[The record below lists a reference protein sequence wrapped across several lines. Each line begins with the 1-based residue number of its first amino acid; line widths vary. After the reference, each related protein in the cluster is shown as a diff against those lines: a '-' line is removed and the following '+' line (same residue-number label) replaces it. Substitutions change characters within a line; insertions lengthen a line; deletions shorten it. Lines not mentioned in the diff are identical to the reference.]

1 MGMAYQGPENGNRTK
16 LYISEHAMD
25 RLRQRSKAIVH
36 LREFDLM
43 HMIDAVV
50 DAAIK
55 HGNSED
61 IIDKEGEDALLV
73 DMTQHLNQTL
83 MAGVVFAL
91 VKPNRKGEHRD
102 AVVTILD
109 ERAAQRIRRRE
120 ATFKQVEKEP
130 FNPVFQE
137 LANMKVEPKEIKS
150 DVVSDPKPDPPK
162 VEEQQY
168 LLLNSEGSFWTGTKA
183 QMLERL
189 PQVAPPVRLF
199 KECKLKIK
207 VEVEE

>member
-1 MGMAYQGPENGNRTK
+1 
-16 LYISEHAMD
+16 
-25 RLRQRSKAIVH
+25 
-36 LREFDLM
+36 M

-150 DVVSDPKPDPPK
+150 DVVPDPKPDLPK

-168 LLLNSEGSFWTGTKA
+168 LLLDPDNGDTETGTKEE
-183 QMLERL
+183 MLALIESRRPGL
-189 PQVAPPVRLF
+189 RLF